1 MRFQHSTIEV
11 SGKKRENRIAEA
23 YKSKQTLT
31 KGSKNMD
38 IRVGSRQ
45 GGRGNGFRGGSPF
58 KKRQYLTGDF
68 ARDMLSLRIKGRI
81 RSPQTRKETMVDE
94 TPQFITYLT
103 LALQNI
109 SDIIGEDISKMRSKN
124 SVEKSLKKSGKLWE
138 VASFLWLHAE
148 DQPKR
153 DFAKLSKEANE
164 KGEDPDYV
172 AFAKAIVVKLWEL
185 RNMFVHWSQH
195 RSAGALVVDK
205 AFYRFVE
212 GELYSAAMPDAIG
225 LGRKSEKM
233 FKLRLFNPHDDAKLQ
248 YEFTRKGM
256 IFLVSLAL
264 YRHDASEFIQQF
276 PDLQLPPREWE
287 MEKGYKKRIAEEDLV
302 SLRKKG
308 GSIKAILDAF
318 THYSMRA
325 SRTDIDLKNKDYLN
339 FANVLTYLNKVP
351 MASYNYLTLR
361 EEAQA
366 LAEAAEKST
375 ESEENKRFKYL
386 LHPRQKDRFLTLALA
401 FIEDF
406 HVLDCIRFKRL
417 DITVRPE
424 RSRYMFGPIEAGTKN
439 EFGDELS
446 DANGMDRHYV
456 ISHGNAEFEYVPEK
470 SDHENRSI
478 RISRLRGRIGE
489 GEIMRLLLAFF
500 TTRDAN
506 VPAEKNPANT
516 ELQTY
521 LRSYHRILER
531 MLNAKTLD
539 ELKFDSPD
547 FKNDFKRVSGKS
559 VDALTKE
566 NFVEEMKPFFPAGI
580 TRYFVGDE
588 MKLDTRAL
596 QDILAS
602 KLAARADR
610 ASDFLKRLDRLT
622 DWRELDEESRKRVG
636 PPICK
641 IGELKYP
648 PRTCKMTDAQLIKRV
663 LDYIN
668 LNLNDPND
676 KFRQLP
682 RGLRH
687 RGIRDVEFQM
697 LHRDIG
703 RFGSNPDG
711 LWRTLKKRE
720 ALNGEDGPLEALK
733 ARERELFQAE
743 QRRCRGKVDKNG
755 RPLRVGHTLT
765 MLSAAATEL
774 YRDTCT
780 EIHETWCRDLAD
792 EEAELLPFF
801 CRMYGVRT
809 GMPLDRDSLVKTI
822 LGIDLQSWSMA
833 YDYEN
838 GAPRTEPRKLEDAK
852 GLIVSQIPVPNL
864 IAIRC
869 MPRPDDGS
877 KFQFNPVFRAFL
889 PYEEGRMALRK
900 YYDVAPLIAYVGS
913 HTDRFNEAVDPSA
926 PGVETRGGQEAEVEF
941 GKLPPKERAGFSRND
956 VNRAIQEILRVE
968 RQDKLLLAC
977 AKCYWDRYMDA
988 SVQSTMKDKLAG
1000 FSFSE
1005 FASIG
1010 EFFSKHI
1017 DDRVSEGVT
1026 IRMMPNDFAR
1036 PVYSVITEHLDEL
1049 VPLTKP
1055 IDGEKGVYSLYDLNL
1070 TLKDLQRKENS
1081 LRLNFLPAVVN
1092 FEILGHEP
1100 EEKIGIDALFEH
1112 YKKELLAVS
1121 KGPLTREEFDAVVAF
1136 RNRLVHPR
1144 KKDVLEKNEPRP
1156 AKKEPLTL
1164 SEVGLDFVAGVLRR
1178 FGCLRI
1184 A

>member
-1 MRFQHSTIEV
+1 MSSYIKV
-11 SGKKRENRIAEA
+11 
-23 YKSKQTLT
+23 
-31 KGSKNMD
+31 
-38 IRVGSRQ
+38 
-45 GGRGNGFRGGSPF
+45 GGRPNGRANGFRGAGPV
-58 KKRQYLTGDF
+58 KKREYLSGDF
-68 ARDMLSLRIKGRI
+68 IRDMRSLRIKGSI

-109 SDIIGEDISKMRSKN
+109 SDIIGEDISKIGPKGGPAA
-124 SVEKSLKKSGKLWE
+124 VEKKLKKSGKLWA
-138 VASFLWLHAE
+138 VASFLWLHTE

-153 DFAKLSKEANE
+153 DFAKLSKEAKE

-172 AFAKAIVVKLWEL
+172 KFARAIVVKLWEL
-185 RNMFVHWSQH
+185 RNMFVHPTDQ
-195 RSAGALVVDK
+195 RAAKVLVVNK
-205 AFYRFVE
+205 EFYRFVE

-225 LGRKSEKM
+225 SGRKSEKM
-233 FKLRLFNPHDDAKLQ
+233 FKLRLFNPHDDAKFQ

-256 IFLVSLAL
+256 IFLVCLAL

-287 MEKGYKKRIAEEDLV
+287 MEKGYKRRLTEEELV
-302 SLRKKG
+302 ALRKKG
-308 GSIKAILDAF
+308 GSVKAILDAF

-325 SRTDIDLKNKDYLN
+325 SRTDIDLQNKDYLN

-351 MASYNYLTLR
+351 MASYNYLALR

-366 LAEAAEKST
+366 LAEAAAKST

-406 HVLDCIRFKRL
+406 HVLDCIKFKRL

-424 RSRYMFGPIEAGTKN
+424 RSRYMFGPIASGTKN
-439 EFGDELS
+439 EFGKELS

-456 ISHGNAEFEYVPEK
+456 ISHGNAEFEYVPGK
-470 SDHENRSI
+470 DDHENRSI

-489 GEIMRLLLAFF
+489 GEIMRLLLAYF
-500 TTRDAN
+500 TTRDPSA
-506 VPAEKNPANT
+506 KDNPVNK
-516 ELQTY
+516 ELKTY

-559 VDALTKE
+559 VDTLTKE
-566 NFVEEMKPFFPAGI
+566 SFVKEMKPFFSASI
-580 TRYFVGDE
+580 TRYFIADE

-602 KLAARADR
+602 KLAAMEDR
-610 ASDFLKRLDRLT
+610 ASDFLTRLDRLT
-622 DWRELDEESRKRVG
+622 DWRELDEEAKKRVG
-636 PPICK
+636 PPVCK

-648 PRTCKMTDAQLIKRV
+648 PRTCKMSDAQLIKRV

-668 LNLNDPND
+668 LNLTDSKD

-687 RGIRDVEFQM
+687 RGARDVEFQM

-703 RFGSNPDG
+703 RFGTNPDG
-711 LWRTLKKRE
+711 LWRTLEKRE
-720 ALNGEDGPLEALK
+720 ALNGEAGPLEALK

-755 RPLRVGHTLT
+755 RPLRPGHTLT
-765 MLSAAATEL
+765 MLATAATEL
-774 YRDTCT
+774 YRDTCALLR
-780 EIHETWCRDLAD
+780 ETWCRDLAD
-792 EEAELLPFF
+792 EDAELLPFI

-809 GMPLDRDSLVKTI
+809 GMPLDPDSLVKTI
-822 LGIDLQSWSMA
+822 LGIDLKTWSMA
-833 YDYEN
+833 YDYDS

-852 GLIVSQIPVPNL
+852 DLIVSQVPVPNR

-869 MPRPDDGS
+869 MPRPVDGS
-877 KFQFNPVFRAFL
+877 KFQFNPAFRAFL
-889 PYEEGRMALRK
+889 PYEAGRMALRK

-913 HTDRFNEAVDPSA
+913 HKDRFEEAVDPSA
-926 PGVETRGGQEAEVEF
+926 PGVETHFGQEAAEGEY
-941 GKLPPKERAGFSRND
+941 GKLPPKERVGFSRND

-988 SVQSTMKDKLAG
+988 SVKTTMKDKLAG

-1010 EFFSKHI
+1010 EFFSMHI
-1017 DDRVSEGVT
+1017 DDRIGEGVS

-1049 VPLTKP
+1049 VPLTAP
-1055 IDGEKGVYSLYDLNL
+1055 IDGEKAVYSLYDLNL

-1081 LRLNFLPAVVN
+1081 WRLEYLPAIVE
-1092 FEILGHEP
+1092 FEKRAHEP
-1100 EEKIGIDALFEH
+1100 EEKLDGIDALFEH

-1121 KGPLTREEFDAVVAF
+1121 KVPLTREEFDAVVAF

-1144 KKDVLEKNEPRP
+1144 KKEDSEKKEPQP

-1164 SEVGLDFVAGVLRR
+1164 SEVDLKFVAGVLRR

>member
-1 MRFQHSTIEV
+1 MRIDV
-11 SGKKRENRIAEA
+11 SRRGAGSRGAGPIKKRE
-23 YKSKQTLT
+23 
-31 KGSKNMD
+31 
-38 IRVGSRQ
+38 
-45 GGRGNGFRGGSPF
+45 
-58 KKRQYLTGDF
+58 YLTGDYY
-68 ARDMLSLRIKGRI
+68 RDMKSLRILGSI
-81 RSPQTRKETMVDE
+81 RNPQTRRDEYKDE

-109 SDIIGEDISKMRSKN
+109 TDIIGEDLSKMRSVN
-124 SVEKSLKKSGKLWE
+124 SVEKALKKSGKIWE

-153 DFAKLSKEANE
+153 DFAKLSKEKAA
-164 KGEDPDYV
+164 KGEVPDFEK
-172 AFAKAIVVKLWEL
+172 FAKAIVVKLWEL
-185 RNMFVHWSQH
+185 RNMFVHPTEQ
-195 RSAGALVVDK
+195 RAAKVLVVNKD
-205 AFYRFVE
+205 FYKFVE
-212 GELYSAAMPDAIG
+212 GELYGNALGNALGA
-225 LGRKSEKM
+225 GRKSEKV
-233 FKLRLFNPHDDAKLQ
+233 FKQRIFTPHDDSNFQ

-256 IFLVSLAL
+256 IFLVCLAL
-264 YRHDASEFIQQF
+264 YRHDASEFVQQF

-287 MEKGYKKRIAEEDLV
+287 MEKGYKKRMTEEELV
-302 SLRKKG
+302 ALRKKG
-308 GSIKAILDAF
+308 GSVKAILDAF

-351 MASYNYLTLR
+351 MASYNYLALR
-361 EEAQA
+361 DEAQA
-366 LAEAAEKST
+366 LAEAAAKST

-406 HVLDCIRFKRL
+406 HVLDCIKFKRL

-424 RSRYMFGPIEAGTKN
+424 RSRYMFGPIPKGEKN
-439 EFGDELS
+439 EKGDELF

-456 ISHGNAEFEYVPEK
+456 ISHGNAEFEYVPGE
-470 SDHENRSI
+470 HNGPI

-489 GEIMRLLLAFF
+489 GEIMRLLLAYF

-506 VPAEKNPANT
+506 SQENDNPVNK
-516 ELQTY
+516 ELQVY

-547 FKNDFKRVSGKS
+547 FKNDFKRVSGKG

-566 NFVEEMKPFFPAGI
+566 SFVEEMKPFFPAGI

-602 KLAARADR
+602 KLAAMEDR
-610 ASDFLKRLDRLT
+610 ASDFLTRLDRLT
-622 DWRELDEESRKRVG
+622 DWRKLDEEAKKRVG
-636 PPICK
+636 PPVCK

-648 PRTCKMTDAQLIKRV
+648 PRTCKMSDTQLIKRV

-668 LNLNDPND
+668 LNLTQAED
-676 KFRQLP
+676 KYRQLP

-687 RGIRDVEFQM
+687 RGVRDVEFQL

-711 LWRTLKKRE
+711 LWRTLEKRE

-733 ARERELFQAE
+733 NRERELFQAE
-743 QRRCRGKVDKNG
+743 QRRCRGKLDKNG

-765 MLSAAATEL
+765 MLAAAATGL
-774 YRDTCT
+774 YRDTCAQLRDD
-780 EIHETWCRDLAD
+780 WCRELQPED
-792 EEAELLPFF
+792 AELLPYI

-809 GMPLDRDSLVKTI
+809 GMPLDRDSLVKTV
-822 LGIDLQSWSMA
+822 LGIDLTTWSMA

-838 GAPRTEPRKLEDAK
+838 DAPRTEPRKLEDAK
-852 GLIVSQIPVPNL
+852 DLIVSQVPVPNR

-869 MPRPDDGS
+869 MPRPADGS
-877 KFQFNPVFRAFL
+877 KFQFNPAFRAFL
-889 PYEEGRMALRK
+889 PYEEGRMALRR
-900 YYDVAPLIAYVGS
+900 YYDVKPLIEYVRS
-913 HTDRFNEAVDPSA
+913 HKDRFEEAVDPSA
-926 PGVETRGGQEAEVEF
+926 PGVETRIGQEAAEGEF
-941 GKLPPKERAGFSRND
+941 GKLPPKERVGFSRND
-956 VNRAIQEILRVE
+956 VNRAIQEIQRVE

-977 AKCYWDRYMDA
+977 AKRYWDAYMDA
-988 SVQSTMKDKLAG
+988 SVQTPMKDKLSG
-1000 FSFSE
+1000 FAFAEFS
-1005 FASIG
+1005 SIG
-1010 EFFSKHI
+1010 QFFSKHI
-1017 DDRVSEGVT
+1017 DDRISDDVS

-1049 VPLTKP
+1049 VPQASP
-1055 IDGEKGVYSLYDLNL
+1055 IAGEKGVYSLYDLNL
-1070 TLKDLQRKENS
+1070 VLKDLQREENS
-1081 LRLNFLPAVVN
+1081 LRLKYLPAIVE
-1092 FEILGHEP
+1092 FEKRGHEP

-1112 YKKELLAVS
+1112 YKKELGAYS
-1121 KGPLTREEFDAVVAF
+1121 KVPLTREEFDAVVAF
-1136 RNRLVHPR
+1136 RNRLMHPTD
-1144 KKDVLEKNEPRP
+1144 KKRNLALSKADVE
-1156 AKKEPLTL
+1156 
-1164 SEVGLDFVAGVLRR
+1164 SVAAVLRR
-1178 FGCLRI
+1178 FGCLRVS
-1184 A
+1184 

>member
-1 MRFQHSTIEV
+1 
-11 SGKKRENRIAEA
+11 
-23 YKSKQTLT
+23 
-31 KGSKNMD
+31 MD
-38 IRVGSRQ
+38 IREGSRQ
-45 GGRGNGFRGGSPF
+45 GGRGNGFRGGAPF

-81 RSPQTRKETMVDE
+81 RSPQTRKETYVDE

-153 DFAKLSKEANE
+153 DFAKLSKEAKE

-172 AFAKAIVVKLWEL
+172 KFAKAIVMKLWEL
-185 RNMFVHWSQH
+185 RNMFVHWSQS
-195 RSAGALVVDK
+195 RASGVLVVDK

-212 GELYSAAMPDAIG
+212 GELYSAAMPDAVG
-225 LGRKSEKM
+225 SGRKSEKM

-256 IFLVSLAL
+256 IFLVCLAL

-287 MEKGYKKRIAEEDLV
+287 MEKGYKKRMTEEELV

-308 GSIKAILDAF
+308 GSVKAILDAF

-351 MASYNYLTLR
+351 MASYNYLALR

-366 LAEAAEKST
+366 LAEAATRST

-417 DITVRPE
+417 DITVCPD
-424 RSRYMFGPIEAGTKN
+424 RSRYMFGRIKEGTKN
-439 EFGDELS
+439 EFGQELS

-456 ISHGNAEFEYVPEK
+456 ISQGNAEFEYVPEK
-470 SDHENRSI
+470 DEHYGPAENAI
-478 RISRLRGRIGE
+478 RISSLRGRIGE

-500 TTRDAN
+500 TTKDSNASDK
-506 VPAEKNPANT
+506 ENPVSK
-516 ELQTY
+516 ELHAY

-580 TRYFVGDE
+580 TRYFIGDE

-602 KLAARADR
+602 KLAATADR

-636 PPICK
+636 PPVCK

-668 LNLNDPND
+668 LNLNDPKD

-711 LWRTLKKRE
+711 LWRTLEKRE

-780 EIHETWCRDLAD
+780 EIRETWCRDLAD
-792 EEAELLPFF
+792 EDAELLPFI

-838 GAPRTEPRKLEDAK
+838 GAPRAEPRKLEDAK
-852 GLIVSQIPVPNL
+852 DLIVSQIPVPNL

-869 MPRPDDGS
+869 MPPPADGS
-877 KFQFNPVFRAFL
+877 KFQFNPAFRAFL
-889 PYEEGRMALRK
+889 PYEEGRMSLRR

-913 HTDRFNEAVDPSA
+913 HKDRFNEAVDPSA
-926 PGVETRGGQEAEVEF
+926 PGVETRGGQETTEAEF
-941 GKLPPKERAGFSRND
+941 GKLPPKERVGFSRND

-977 AKCYWDRYMDA
+977 AKCYWDAYMDA
-988 SVQSTMKDKLAG
+988 SVKTPMKDKLAG
-1000 FSFSE
+1000 FSFSD

-1017 DDRVSEGVT
+1017 DDRISEGVS

-1049 VPLTKP
+1049 VPQTKP
-1055 IDGEKGVYSLYDLNL
+1055 IDGEKGIYSLYDLNL

-1081 LRLNFLPAVVN
+1081 LRLKYLPAVVM
-1092 FEILGHEP
+1092 FEVLGHEP
-1100 EEKIGIDALFEH
+1100 EEKIGMDELFEH
-1112 YKKELLAVS
+1112 YKKQLLPVS
-1121 KGPLTREEFDAVVAF
+1121 KVALAREEFDAVVAF

-1144 KKDVLEKNEPRP
+1144 DLKKR
-1156 AKKEPLTL
+1156 LTL
-1164 SEVGLDFVAGVLRR
+1164 SAVDVEFVAGVLRR
-1178 FGCLRI
+1178 FGCMRV